1 MRGNRNKGNGVL
13 TARNSGAM
21 NKIKTI
27 LVDDEP
33 RGLSSLQRLLEFN
46 CPEVEIVSTCSSA
59 DEAKEKIKQLHP
71 ELVLLDIA
79 MPEKTGFD
87 LLREIGDISF
97 EIIFVTAHNDYM
109 LQAFRFS
116 AVDYLLKPVEDNLL
130 VEAVR
135 RAARRIDEKATG
147 GNMETLIYNLQHREG
162 GQKLKMC
169 IPSLK
174 GFQVVKLSEIIYC
187 EASGNY
193 TNFHINGRP
202 VLCASKPIHEY
213 ETLLEDCGFVRIHKT
228 FLINIEHVK
237 EYQRGEGGHLVLSN
251 NDIVE
256 VSRRKK
262 VLLIAK
268 MKEFYKF

>member
-1 MRGNRNKGNGVL
+1 
-13 TARNSGAM
+13 M
-21 NKIKTI
+21 NNIKTI

-33 RGLSSLQRLLEFN
+33 RGLSSLRKLLEFN
-46 CPEVEIVSTCSSA
+46 CPELEIIAACNSA
-59 DEAKEKIKQLHP
+59 DEARQKIEQLKP
-71 ELVLLDIA
+71 QLVFLDIA

-87 LLREIGDISF
+87 LLHELGEIPF
-97 EIIFVTAHNDYM
+97 EIIFVTAHNDFM

-130 VEAVR
+130 IEAVK
-135 RAARRIDEKATG
+135 RAARKIGEKST
-147 GNMETLIYNLQHREG
+147 NSNLETLLFNLQSREG

-169 IPSLK
+169 IPSIK
-174 GFQVVKLSEIIYC
+174 GFQVIKLSEIIYC

-193 TNFHINGRP
+193 TNFHFTERP
-202 VLCASKPIHEY
+202 LICASKPIHEY

-228 FLINIEHVK
+228 FLINMEHVK
-237 EYQRGEGGHLVLSN
+237 EYQRGEGGYVIMSN
-251 NDIVE
+251 GAQVE

-262 VLLIAK
+262 DLLMTK